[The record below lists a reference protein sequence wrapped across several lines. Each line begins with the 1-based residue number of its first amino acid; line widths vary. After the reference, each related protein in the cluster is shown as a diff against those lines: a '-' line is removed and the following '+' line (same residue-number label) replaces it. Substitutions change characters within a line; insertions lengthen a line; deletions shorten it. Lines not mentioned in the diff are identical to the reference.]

1 MSYLNVS
8 GELVRPNALEISKAT
23 DLALSLLTERID
35 FARLVECRRRD
46 GFEVVVFDVDV
57 EIAQEKRYP
66 IRACE
71 RISASFRKK
80 DDMVPMVH
88 ALRKDF
94 PRVPHLN
101 LHRQEYPRNMCL
113 YEEPYEEIKRCWT
126 SPRFVHDIRRWL
138 ALTSQGKLHQDDQP
152 LEPLLIDFHG
162 HIVVPSTVLL
172 EECSPVCLSIREV
185 GTVDGIGSFFVAET
199 GEPKD
204 GSEPML
210 VSVHRCDP
218 QKHGVIYRMPTTLAD
233 LANITAQAG
242 VDLISDLR
250 NRLQACHSD
259 DSSVLDAHILLVIL
273 FPKMRQ
279 DKGTTEV
286 VESRAFFL
294 SDTEGDR
301 RRCGPS
307 NSTNSEQK

>member
-152 LEPLLIDFHG
+152 L
-162 HIVVPSTVLL
+162 
-172 EECSPVCLSIREV
+172 
-185 GTVDGIGSFFVAET
+185 GTAS
-199 GEPKD
+199 
-204 GSEPML
+204 
-210 VSVHRCDP
+210 
-218 QKHGVIYRMPTTLAD
+218 Y
-233 LANITAQAG
+233 
-242 VDLISDLR
+242 
-250 NRLQACHSD
+250 
-259 DSSVLDAHILLVIL
+259 
-273 FPKMRQ
+273 
-279 DKGTTEV
+279 
-286 VESRAFFL
+286 
-294 SDTEGDR
+294 
-301 RRCGPS
+301 
-307 NSTNSEQK
+307 